1 MTQIQRDSVQFFIE
15 DMHKELEW
23 ARKNVAAGYGGEAM
37 KDRVRNLTKR
47 TGGRSIEQ
55 VAATLRSFLVGWK
68 EYFRLAET
76 PGVFGDLDNLSVALL
91 KVQSF
96 DMLPPGSSKSIGAGE

>member
-37 KDRVRNLTKR
+37 KDRVRACEETFAQAGIPVAKLYPEEEALRAQIKTEVR
-47 TGGRSIEQ
+47 AEIE
-55 VAATLRSFLVGWK
+55 
-68 EYFRLAET
+68 AET
-76 PGVFGDLDNLSVALL
+76 ASKKKTGVRRA
-91 KVQSF
+91 
-96 DMLPPGSSKSIGAGE
+96 A